1 MKCANQNGYSVIRI
15 LQKDI
20 WHNKYN
26 WLTELLDN
34 INKIQNNGIVQ
45 NIYMGKKMNIK
56 ILRKKW
62 KIQKFQ
68 NYAVK

>member
-45 NIYMGKKMNIK
+45 NIYMGKKNEYKNFEEKMENPEIPK
-56 ILRKKW
+56 LCC
-62 KIQKFQ
+62 
-68 NYAVK
+68 